1 MIFGFIMGL
10 CALMM
15 ISIGVVQLR
24 SKKPVGFYTGE
35 KPLKP
40 EQVSDV
46 SAWNRK
52 HGIMWILYGFTI
64 IVCWFVGLI
73 MGDTLWFLIPFC
85 SGILLPIFI
94 MIWYHERL
102 KRKYIL

>member
-40 EQVSDV
+40 EQISDV

-52 HGIMWILYGFTI
+52 HGIMWILYGCTI
-64 IVCWFVGLI
+64 IACWFVGLI
-73 MGDTLWFLIPFC
+73 MGDTLWFLIPFFG
-85 SGILLPIFI
+85 GILLPIFL
-94 MIWYHERL
+94 MVWYHEKL
-102 KRKYIL
+102 KKEYIL